1 MTNMD
6 IKLLKIK
13 YKNIREF
20 DDLEISFMNDDDQE
34 HPYHISL
41 IQMPNG
47 TGKTTTIDLMR
58 CAISGQ
64 KPLKIKSFASKDK
77 SIDEGFFEIHGY
89 IDNQYYVFRLNFD
102 FLNEECEFYTSR
114 PNITGG
120 GMQKGHN
127 LPVGIKH
134 IVDAA
139 FTDLFIFDGELSKR
153 LLKPEYSAAKDAIE
167 VIYHLD
173 KLSALNNEIDSI
185 VQDRQKNKMSGVT
198 SDQGLTQQKTRLK
211 NLKITLENLDQ
222 GKSEIE
228 THIKEQSDKLI
239 GLESQKN
246 AYYEKYKD
254 AKKMRDDI
262 LAKKNETL
270 QSIINNVDETL
281 DIIRMPTQYSLF
293 FYNELNDL
301 GNNLV
306 KLKLPK
312 TISTEFFNELADSE
326 RCVCGELIDEIR
338 KQNIL
343 KNAEAYLSDDDIAE
357 MNSVKK
363 SIKDIQNY
371 INLSTHMEKLSTDH
385 RRSNELRQE
394 LNFLEISFS
403 DTDRK
408 MYDTIKKE
416 ITRIKYK
423 IENCSKTLLYLTTD
437 DKIYLEGL
445 TEKDNIYLCNQAID
459 ELTKRIDEA
468 TNTVNFSTQA
478 KMLRSINDRIR
489 NRANSDIKK
498 QIIIESNQ
506 KIMQLLG
513 TNEILIG
520 DINNSLSIKDR
531 DGVSQGQ
538 SLAIAY
544 AYLATLFD
552 DSSHK
557 IPFVIDSPAGAL
569 DLEVRRE
576 VSNIIPKLYDQLVIF
591 IISSE
596 REGFI
601 DGIEAYGDLQ
611 YVTVYKDRKDG
622 HVCTNFDKDFFMN
635 FHSEDANVISA
646 Q

>member
-20 DDLEISFMNDDDQE
+20 DDLEISFMNGDNNQE
-34 HPYHISL
+34 HPHHISL

-47 TGKTTTIDLMR
+47 TGKTTTIDFMR

-64 KPLKIKSFASKDK
+64 KPSKIKSFASRDK
-77 SIDEGFFEIHGY
+77 SIDTGSFELHGR
-89 IDNQYYVFRLNFD
+89 IDNQYYVFRLNLD

-139 FTDLFIFDGELSKR
+139 FTNLFIFDGELSKR
-153 LLKPEYSAAKDAIE
+153 FLKPEYSAAKDAIE

-173 KLSALNNEIDSI
+173 KLSRLNKAIDRI
-185 VQDRQKNKMSGVT
+185 VLDRQKNKVSKVT
-198 SDQGLTQQKTRLK
+198 KDQGLTQQKTMLK
-211 NLKITLENLDQ
+211 NLKKTLEDLNQ

-228 THIKEQSDKLI
+228 TYLKEQSDKLI
-239 GLESQKN
+239 GLKSQN
-246 AYYEKYKD
+246 NEYYEKYKG
-254 AKKMRDDI
+254 AKKKRDD
-262 LAKKNETL
+262 LLTKQNETL
-270 QSIINNVDETL
+270 RSIINNVGETL
-281 DIIRMPTQYSLF
+281 NIIRMPTQYSPF
-293 FYNELNDL
+293 FYNELSNL

-343 KNAEAYLSDDDIAE
+343 KNAEAYLSDDDVAE

-363 SIKDIQNY
+363 SIKDLQNY
-371 INLSTHMEKLSTDH
+371 INLNTYMEKLYDDH

-394 LNFLEISFS
+394 LDLLETYFS

-408 MYDTIKKE
+408 MYDKIKDE

-423 IENCSKTLLYLTTD
+423 IENCRKTLLYLTTD
-437 DKIYLEGL
+437 DKIYMEGL
-445 TEKDNIYLCNQAID
+445 NEKENIYLCNQAIV
-459 ELTKRIDEA
+459 ELSNKISEA

-478 KMLRSINDRIR
+478 KMLRSINDSIR
-489 NRANSDIKK
+489 SRANSDIKK

-506 KIMQLLG
+506 KIVKLLG
-513 TNEILIG
+513 TDEILIS
-520 DINNSLSIKDR
+520 DIEDSLSIKDR

-596 REGFI
+596 REGFV
-601 DGIEAYGDLQ
+601 DGIETYGDLQ
-611 YVTVYKDRKDG
+611 YITVYKNREDG
-622 HVCTNFDKDFFMN
+622 HISTNFNKDFFMN
-635 FHSEDANVISA
+635 FHSEDANVI
-646 Q
+646 